1 MNPRLKAPLVFAL
14 SLVVGAFLLQ
24 SLQPDRT
31 QTNVVGDAQAIT
43 PPSSTEPQR
52 GHVYTGVAEEP
63 SDLNPFTT
71 TSAVARRYVLAFTHD
86 TLLDADPQTFATRP
100 ALAESFEVAADG
112 MSMTVRIRD
121 GVTFS
126 DGAPLTIEDVLWTH
140 EVARADGVVLGSLCD
155 GMRRVASVAR
165 TGGDPR
171 ALRIGFDAPHF
182 AAARTVGESWVVVQ
196 KAWMQKALAD
206 LAARDGAPEPK
217 PDQKGFGA
225 WLARLTQTPG
235 PGTGPYQV
243 LPADGERPS
252 WRRGID
258 LTVYEN
264 LTSWRRR
271 ERGVWNF
278 EGIRVR
284 FLLDPAARFAA
295 LKKGEL
301 DWHTGP
307 DLQALLENDAALRSQ
322 CVRLVYDTPS
332 LGAYVVQWNVR
343 SGPLADARV
352 RRALGMRFDR
362 TGIASKLFAGAAR
375 ASAAFCKPDSGDAPD
390 DLAPLPFDAAASRAL
405 LRDAGFDGATTR
417 LSLRLLVP
425 VEAPWFRRMGELFA
439 SACADVGVD
448 VQLDALA
455 FRELVQR
462 RDAGD
467 FDGAMLLLSMPA
479 LGDVYEIFHS
489 KGARNAGGFA
499 DAELDALLEQQRTE
513 LDASARRALLRRVHA
528 RLAELQPCALV
539 VHPLAEV
546 LVDARLQGVV
556 PGPLGLWPE
565 RMWMPLAA
573 QRR

>member
-1 MNPRLKAPLVFAL
+1 MNPRLKTLVCFVL

-24 SLQPDRT
+24 ALQPDRGPST
-31 QTNVVGDAQAIT
+31 DAGASVAGK
-43 PPSSTEPQR
+43 PALSDEPQR

-63 SDLNPFTT
+63 DSLNPFTT

-86 TLLDADPQTFATRP
+86 TLLDADPETFATRP

-126 DGAPLTIEDVLWTH
+126 DGAPLTIDDVLWSF
-140 EVARADGVVLGSLCD
+140 EVARADGVVLGSLAD

-165 TGGDPR
+165 TDGDPR
-171 ALRIGFDAPHF
+171 ALRIVFDAPHF
-182 AAARTVGESWVVVQ
+182 AAARAVGESWVVVQ
-196 KAWMQKALAD
+196 KAWMQKALGE
-206 LAARDGAPEPK
+206 LAAREGAPEPK

-264 LTSWRRR
+264 PTSWRRR

-307 DLQALLENDAALRSQ
+307 DLAALLESDAALRSQ

-343 SGPLADARV
+343 RGPLADARV

-362 TGIASKLFAGAAR
+362 LGIASKLFAGAAR
-375 ASAAFCKPDSGDAPD
+375 PSAAFCKPGSADQPE
-390 DLAPLPFDAAASRAL
+390 DLSPLPFDADAARAL
-405 LRDAGFDGATTR
+405 LQQAGFDGAKAR
-417 LSLRLLVP
+417 LSLRLLAP

-462 RDAGD
+462 RDSGD
-467 FDGAMLLLSMPA
+467 FDGAMLLVSMPA
-479 LGDVYEIFHS
+479 FGDVYELFHS
-489 KGARNAGGFA
+489 RGARNAGGFA
-499 DAELDALLEQQRTE
+499 DPDAGALLEEQRQ
-513 LDASARRALLRRVHA
+513 LRDPVARSATLRRVHA
-528 RLAELQPCALV
+528 RLADLQPCALL

-546 LVDARLQGVV
+546 LVDARLQGVK

-565 RMWMPLAA
+565 RMWMPAES